1 MRDTDRRGC
10 VVSAISVRCA
20 RRSPGQYMRPVVP
33 MRGGCLRGRYNDVIN
48 PTDDLWAV
56 RLRDGN
62 AREMEKLI
70 GPPRVASIF
79 LNCFGRAIES

>member
-48 PTDDLWAV
+48 PTDEGRFV
-56 RLRDGN
+56 C
-62 AREMEKLI
+62 EMETQ
-70 GPPRVASIF
+70 
-79 LNCFGRAIES
+79 GRWKSL